1 MPLFPIMSSEKI
13 NILAAQHEIVG
24 SNSKEHIDTLLGPI
38 SKLDGNIAL
47 LRVQDNIQV
56 DMEIAIDVVDGLL
69 KCFPGQ
75 KFFLIADARKILTN
89 ASMDALSYAAVH
101 AEFNKHCMAQA
112 ILTDSRAISLI
123 ANFYAKTLRQNKNV
137 RLVKNMSE
145 AENWLK
151 DKVELLELKQPS

>member
-1 MPLFPIMSSEKI
+1 MSSEKI

-89 ASMDALSYAAVH
+89 ASMDALSYAAVQ
-101 AEFNKHCMAQA
+101 HCMAQA
-112 ILTDSRAISLI
+112 ILTDSQAISLI
-123 ANFYAKTLRQNKNV
+123 ANFYAKTLKQNKNV

>member
-1 MPLFPIMSSEKI
+1 MDSDT
-13 NILAAQHEIVG
+13 QDT
-24 SNSKEHIDTLLGPI
+24 IDTLLGPI

-47 LRVQDNIQV
+47 LQVQDNIQV
-56 DMEIAIDVVDGLL
+56 DMKIAIDVVDALL

-75 KFFLIADARKILTN
+75 KFFLIADARKIITN

-112 ILTDSRAISLI
+112 ILTDSQAISLI
-123 ANFYAKTLRQNKNV
+123 ANFYAKTLKQNKNV

>member
-1 MPLFPIMSSEKI
+1 MSSEKI

-38 SKLDGNIAL
+38 DKLEGNIAL

-75 KFFLIADARKILTN
+75 KFFLIADARKIITN